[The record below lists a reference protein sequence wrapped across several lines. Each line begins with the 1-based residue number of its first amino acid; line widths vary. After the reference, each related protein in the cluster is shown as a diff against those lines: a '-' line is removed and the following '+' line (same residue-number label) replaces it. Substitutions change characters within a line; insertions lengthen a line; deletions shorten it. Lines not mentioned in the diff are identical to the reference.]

1 MTDTMPTWALSI
13 SYWIHLIATVIWL
26 GGLTFITFVILP
38 YIQKKM
44 SDEEK
49 EKILTSLQKY
59 LNPLGWFSLIILL
72 GTGMFQMS
80 AHPAYQ
86 GFLAIDNDWAVALLI
101 KHIFII
107 FMVIAMGYLTWFVLP
122 GLKRL
127 ALKRKLGKEIDHI
140 ELLRYRNQ
148 EKLILRTNSILA
160 IFVLIFTA
168 WARSVS

>member
-1 MTDTMPTWALSI
+1 MTESMPIWVLSF
-13 SYWIHLIATVIWL
+13 SYWIHMIATVIWL
-26 GGLTFITFVILP
+26 GGLISITFVVLP
-38 YIQKKM
+38 FIQKKITG
-44 SDEEK
+44 DEK
-49 EKILTSLQKY
+49 EKLLSSLQNY
-59 LNPLGWFSLIILL
+59 LNPLGWFCLFILV

-80 AHPAYQ
+80 AHPSYQ
-86 GFLAIDNDWAVALLI
+86 GFLSIENDWAVALFI

-122 GLKRL
+122 GLKRI
-127 ALKRKLGKEIDHI
+127 ALKQKLGKDIDSL

-148 EKLILRTNSILA
+148 ERLILWTNSILA